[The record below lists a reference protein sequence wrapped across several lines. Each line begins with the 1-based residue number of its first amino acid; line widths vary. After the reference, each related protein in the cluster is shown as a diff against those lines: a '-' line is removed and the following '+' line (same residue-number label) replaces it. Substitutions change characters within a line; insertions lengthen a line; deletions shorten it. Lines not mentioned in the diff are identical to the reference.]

1 MPKSLEINCSQ
12 RFTCS
17 KKNVHNHIE
26 EYTYVYE
33 FCAADLN
40 RDARM
45 TALKYAHNQFKSELV
60 VKVDHEYLRR
70 VWS

>member
-1 MPKSLEINCSQ
+1 MPKSLESNCSQ

-45 TALKYAHNQFKSELV
+45 TALKYAHIQFFLCF
-60 VKVDHEYLRR
+60 DLPPPLAQHEAK
-70 VWS
+70 